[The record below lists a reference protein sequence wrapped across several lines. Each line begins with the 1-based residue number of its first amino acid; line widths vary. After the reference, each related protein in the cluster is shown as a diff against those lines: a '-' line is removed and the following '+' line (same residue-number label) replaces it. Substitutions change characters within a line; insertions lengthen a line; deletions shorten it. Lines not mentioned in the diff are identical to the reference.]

1 VLVRITYTQKRAD
14 GQLEERQQELTVP
27 DVRLFRI
34 PIMLHSRYCLLHDKP
49 KQFLEQAGECPHDH
63 GGYFVVDGSE
73 KVLISRQEKAFNTL
87 YIAKK
92 PADPLVHTYATLSSL
107 SPETRAVKYF
117 AIALMRE
124 TAKRQPVIN
133 VSLPFIRKPINVF
146 ILFRVM
152 GVQSDEDIV
161 RLIFPD
167 LEGAESRFLADKLIP
182 TIVDAHPIL
191 NHFTALQ
198 FVKSFT
204 KGFSEAHIIDII
216 KNQLFVHIPDMPGA
230 RVNYLAEC
238 VRSVLRVAYDFDKPT
253 DRDDIRNQ
261 RCLTSG
267 FLIQMLFNGI
277 FNSRIRSRFIQCLPC
292 NRIC

>member
-1 VLVRITYTQKRAD
+1 
-14 GQLEERQQELTVP
+14 
-27 DVRLFRI
+27 
-34 PIMLHSRYCLLHDKP
+34 M
-49 KQFLEQAGECPHDH
+49 
-63 GGYFVVDGSE
+63 
-73 KVLISRQEKAFNTL
+73 
-87 YIAKK
+87 
-92 PADPLVHTYATLSSL
+92 
-107 SPETRAVKYF
+107 
-117 AIALMRE
+117 
-124 TAKRQPVIN
+124 
-133 VSLPFIRKPINVF
+133 
-146 ILFRVM
+146 
-152 GVQSDEDIV
+152 
-161 RLIFPD
+161 
-167 LEGAESRFLADKLIP
+167 
-182 TIVDAHPIL
+182 DAHPIL

-277 FNSRIRSRFIQCLPC
+277 YAKWRKAVALTIDKEYNYNAQLYAGEAFANIFDVGNKARIFNEGYMSEAISRAFKGKWGAGLGEEKAGVLQSLSRLSYLDFMSQAITRAFKGKWGSGMGEEKAGVLQSLSRLSYLDFMSHCRRVVLEFDTSMKLTSPRHLHPSQFGYFC
-292 NRIC
+292 THETPGGASIGITKNLSI